1 MRPLQL
7 ALISVVVVV
16 LIFAVYVLVAKPT
29 LVLPT
34 QTVALNDSTPLNA
47 VLKQSSLNA
56 LQLQVR
62 SDGTVTAAADGQQ
75 VATIDYTPQTLSNTF
90 SLGHK
95 FIPQEVSR
103 QIRAAQLLLPGLAY
117 SLLNNGLA
125 AYYLLP
131 VELNVQFVPS

>member
-7 ALISVVVVV
+7 ALICVVVVV
-16 LIFAVYVLVAKPT
+16 LIFAVYALVAKPT
-29 LVLPT
+29 VVLPT
-34 QTVALNDSTPLNA
+34 QTVALNDSTPLNSY
-47 VLKQSSLNA
+47 LKQSSLNA
-56 LQLQVR
+56 LQLKVR
-62 SDGTVTAAADGQQ
+62 SDGTITAAADGQE
-75 VATIDYTPQTLSNTF
+75 VATIDYTPQTLANTLT
-90 SLGHK
+90 LGQS
-95 FIPQEVSR
+95 FIPQQIQR